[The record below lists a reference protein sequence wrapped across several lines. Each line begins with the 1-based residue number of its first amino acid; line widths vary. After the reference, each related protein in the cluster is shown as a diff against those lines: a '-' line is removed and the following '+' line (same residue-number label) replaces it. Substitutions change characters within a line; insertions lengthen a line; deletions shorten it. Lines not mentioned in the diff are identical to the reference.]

1 MPTAAPQ
8 TPAEALDQAELPPAR
23 NRKKPPHDAVLARQS
38 KAVALR
44 LSGLTFDQVAEH
56 AGYASRSAARGA
68 VLRALKDVEV
78 SNVDELRRLESLR
91 LDRLLAACWQG
102 AVKGDAALI
111 REARRITETRARLLG
126 LNAPIQI
133 EDVTGVDDEINQLRT
148 ALAAEDVEGV
158 FTVTQL
164 EDAELLEQAS

>member
-91 LDRLLAACWQG
+91 LDRLL
-102 AVKGDAALI
+102 
-111 REARRITETRARLLG
+111 G